1 MENKDK
7 HPDSGPKAIGY
18 QYSPEALVFLQDVQ
32 AATIDI
38 FAACINP
45 TGDYEK
51 QIIPFINSQ
60 NIKEI
65 TVCPDYGINMFRSG
79 SLPAYAVNAVVYS
92 NTSGTYI
99 KVGQCELNDNLQG
112 LLTVQNCHTESN
124 MINAQVDGQV
134 DGQVDAQELEKVKD
148 IKDAIK
154 SLQDVV
160 PVAHEVTEQVTEEVA
175 QK

>member
-112 LLTVQNCHTESN
+112 LLTVQNCQTEN
-124 MINAQVDGQV
+124 DMINA
-134 DGQVDAQELEKVKD
+134 QVDAQELEKVKD